1 MTSIAATRYSN
12 SWTLQ
17 QWHISSVSVQLQY
30 SGCSKLGNGKMD
42 ENGTIALL
50 LWSWASLRLLLW
62 SQASPPGS
70 QTSPEMATQQWL
82 ICHGVTLN
90 SLLMLSCWLENS
102 LSKRVQDLA
111 WNPFESQ
118 KKVQETSRT
127 RWVDYKVERPCFLSK
142 PIFTSVT
149 ILNLEVSQNDF
160 LDYWLI
166 CCKVKL
172 RCCTIIPTKR
182 RRLLDSETGAERFPP
197 ACHLK
202 WISTDHADNNKGMM
216 QNI

>member
-1 MTSIAATRYSN
+1 MKLGFPTSSTLESSIAT
-12 SWTLQ
+12 W
-17 QWHISSVSVQLQY
+17 I
-30 SGCSKLGNGKMD
+30 
-42 ENGTIALL
+42 
-50 LWSWASLRLLLW
+50 
-62 SQASPPGS
+62 
-70 QTSPEMATQQWL
+70 TSPEMATQQWV

-127 RWVDYKVERPCFLSK
+127 GWVDYKVERPCFLSK

-166 CCKVKL
+166 CCKLKL